1 MSVIID
7 QFEVIVEPPA
17 GEDERQGERDA
28 GAGQTAPSSWKPA
41 VVAAVF
47 EQMQER
53 RDRVR
58 AH

>member
-7 QFEVIVEPPA
+7 QFEVIMDSQNPQDEAQPSEASPAQPPQPAPQPYAIA
-17 GEDERQGERDA
+17 G
-28 GAGQTAPSSWKPA
+28 
-41 VVAAVF
+41 VF

-53 RDRVR
+53 ADRVR

>member
-7 QFEVIVEPPA
+7 QFEVIVDSQNPQDETQPSAALPAQPP
-17 GEDERQGERDA
+17 Q
-28 GAGQTAPSSWKPA
+28 PA
-41 VVAAVF
+41 LQPYAIEGVF

-53 RDRVR
+53 ADRVR

>member
-7 QFEVIVEPPA
+7 QFEVIMDSQNPQDEAQPTEAAPAQPPQRALQPYTIA
-17 GEDERQGERDA
+17 G
-28 GAGQTAPSSWKPA
+28 
-41 VVAAVF
+41 VL

-53 RDRVR
+53 ADRVR